1 MRDNTACGV
10 SVQRCHEVALQTEAG
25 EAISDT
31 TKRHSY
37 TPGGQACTHSN
48 AEASILHETARGD
61 SVDGAPARFTVCLL
75 ARRTLFCVVQAE
87 HTFPARRVFVDEHSW
102 ICTADLVSHHFNLAG
117 GDLRIE
123 LSCTALF
130 CCPWRAP
137 PCFGALQY
145 AQLRLS

>member
-1 MRDNTACGV
+1 M
-10 SVQRCHEVALQTEAG
+10 
-25 EAISDT
+25 
-31 TKRHSY
+31 
-37 TPGGQACTHSN
+37 
-48 AEASILHETARGD
+48 
-61 SVDGAPARFTVCLL
+61 DGAPARFTVCLL

-130 CCPWRAP
+130 RRPWRAP